1 MKNQL
6 IRITEERTHAGAEKR
21 FLNTC
26 GIMPGGSIK
35 HQRMLEQGLITE
47 EEYCRIDTKNRA
59 KFQPVTGTLL
69 SGKSLLFKENRGN
82 MLAGKEAQSF
92 ENGNKD

>member
-1 MKNQL
+1 MQM
-6 IRITEERTHAGAEKR
+6 TVEEFEQERRYQTV
-21 FLNTC
+21 
-26 GIMPGGSIK
+26 
-35 HQRMLEQGLITE
+35 MLFVRKMLDQGLITE

-59 KFQPVTGTLL
+59 KFRPVTGTIL
-69 SGKSLLFKENRGN
+69 SGKCLLFKENRGN

>member
-1 MKNQL
+1 MQM
-6 IRITEERTHAGAEKR
+6 TVEEFEREKR
-21 FLNTC
+21 YQTVMHFV
-26 GIMPGGSIK
+26 
-35 HQRMLEQGLITE
+35 RMMLDQGLISE
-47 EEYCRIDTKNRA
+47 EEYHQIDTKNRA
-59 KFQPVTGTLL
+59 KFRPVTGTLL